1 MNKVYLF
8 VLVLLSASFTGC
20 LDDSGIDSS
29 KLGCTDSGA
38 LNFVEDAL
46 VDDGSCEY
54 LEENPIVFL
63 DLLLAEGPPNPAN
76 FPGVWDEA
84 IFVGSNV
91 FFTIYN
97 FAGSENNSWS
107 GGIELGV
114 IDVDDE
120 ELRII
125 DINENGSSSPANFVS
140 IRDNVYF
147 EANDGVHG
155 TEVWVSDGT
164 ESGTYML
171 KDIQT
176 GSNHS
181 YPSEFFA
188 IHDTLFFSAVYEDQ
202 GRELFVSDGTES
214 GTMVISDFTPMWNQH
229 SESLG
234 LDGYLFFNHGGELW
248 VSDGTSSGTMYL
260 MELSSSTLVDTF
272 DGFVL
277 DNQIFII
284 TYEGSISGLWSY
296 DPFSNSLTELADLNF
311 NSRNSLEFVQ
321 MGSYVYFI
329 TYDDLLYRTNG
340 QVSGSSIVF
349 DFSASSLSTSTV
361 TNLKVEGCNLFMY
374 GGVGSNSLWKS
385 DGTALGTHEWI
396 DFYWFRGYYEL
407 FGDSLISYGT
417 LSDSGRI
424 YETMIST
431 NLTNDIAPSDFY
443 LGSSIDT
450 NMLSN
455 GEQII
460 FLFSNSQVAKYTVDN
475 ATETSTCDYDLSQYQ
490 LLEYVEAPYN
500 SGIPSRLSASN
511 NDVFYSLSTTTKGVE
526 LWFSD
531 GTYGGTFQ
539 VKDIN
544 TGSDSSH
551 PMFFKSNGTHT
562 FFTADD
568 GVHGRELWVSDGT
581 SSGTNLLKD
590 VWTGSTL
597 GFSSDPEFQ
606 FIDDLT
612 YFKTL
617 SGDLW
622 VTDGTEGGTYS
633 LTDSG
638 PSNIANLFSHNSA
651 VYFSA
656 RTSTNGHEL
665 WMTDGTI
672 EGTVLIAD
680 ICSETCSSTPS
691 NFIAYED
698 GLAFVADDGVHGR
711 EIWFTDGNSSG
722 TILLADILVGSDS
735 SSPSNLFVIN
745 SDLFFVA
752 NDTVYGSEL
761 WVAHGISDFEIV
773 IDINPGT
780 NGSDV
785 ENLIN
790 HHGILYFTANDGIN
804 GNELWYSDITV
815 RDTNILIDISTGS
828 SSPHDL
834 VLVEDLL
841 YFLADDGTHGIEI
854 WSYNLTSGDGYLF
867 SDIYTGTSIYTYQR
881 DLTLAGDFIFFV
893 GTDGGSLKI
902 WYLDTR
908 LPYDESLTVIV
919 ETPVD

>member
-20 LDDSGIDSS
+20 LDDLVIDEIGE
-29 KLGCTDSGA
+29 LGCTDSGA

-63 DLLLAEGPPNPAN
+63 DLLLGEESPPS
-76 FPGVWDEA
+76 FPGIWDEA

-91 FFTIYN
+91 FFTISN
-97 FAGSENNSWS
+97 FVGSENNSWS
-107 GGIELGV
+107 GGIELGI
-114 IDVDDE
+114 IDIDAE

-125 DINENGSSSPANFVS
+125 DINENGSSSPFNFVS

-147 EANDGVHG
+147 EANDGIHG

-171 KDIQT
+171 KDIQK

-181 YPSEFFA
+181 YPSEFFV
-188 IHDTLFFSAVYEDQ
+188 INDTLFFSAVYEDQ
-202 GRELFVSDGTES
+202 GRELFVSDGTEL
-214 GTMVISDFTPMWNQH
+214 GTMVISDFTPLWNQH

-234 LDGYLFFNHGGELW
+234 LAGYLFFNHDGDLW
-248 VSDGTSSGTMYL
+248 ISDGTSSGTMYL

-277 DNQIFII
+277 DDQIFII

-296 DPFSNSLTELADLNF
+296 DPLSNSLTELADLNF
-311 NSRNSLEFVQ
+311 NSRNSLEFVR

-340 QVSGSSIVF
+340 HVSGSSIVF
-349 DFSASSLSTSTV
+349 DFSDTSLSTSTV

-374 GGVGSNSLWKS
+374 GGVGSHSLWKS
-385 DGTALGTHEWI
+385 DGTALGTHEWL
-396 DFYWFRGYYEL
+396 DFFWFHGYYEL

-431 NLTNDIAPSDFY
+431 NITNDIASPDFY
-443 LGSSIDT
+443 SGNSIDT
-450 NMLSN
+450 NILSN
-455 GEQII
+455 SDQII
-460 FLFSNSQVAKYTVDN
+460 FLFSHSQVAKYTVGN
-475 ATETSTCDYDLSQYQ
+475 TTESSTCDYDLSQNQ
-490 LLEYVEAPYN
+490 LLEYVEAPSS
-500 SGIPSRLSASN
+500 SGIPSHLSASN
-511 NDVFYSLSTTTKGVE
+511 NNLFYSLSASGKGVE
-526 LWFSD
+526 PWFSD
-531 GTYGGTFQ
+531 KTYGGTFQ
-539 VKDIN
+539 IKDIN
-544 TGSDSSH
+544 VGSGSSH

-568 GVHGRELWVSDGT
+568 GVHGRELWLSDGT

-590 VWTGSTL
+590 VWAGSTQ

-606 FIDDLT
+606 FIGGLT

-622 VTDGTEGGTYS
+622 VTDGTEGGTSS

-638 PSNIANLFSHNSA
+638 PTNIANLFSHNSA

-656 RTSTNGHEL
+656 RTSDNGYEL

-672 EGTVLIAD
+672 DGTVQIAD
-680 ICSETCSSTPS
+680 ICSGTCSSTPS
-691 NFIAYED
+691 NLIAYED

-711 EIWFTDGNSSG
+711 EIWFTNGNSSG
-722 TILLADILVGSDS
+722 TNLLADVLVGSNS

-752 NDTVYGSEL
+752 NDTFHGSEL
-761 WVAHGISDFEIV
+761 WVAHGILDFEIV
-773 IDINPGT
+773 KDINIGT
-780 NGSDV
+780 NGSNV
-785 ENLIN
+785 ENLISRD
-790 HHGILYFTANDGIN
+790 GILYFTANDGIS
-804 GNELWYSDITV
+804 GDELWYSDIIV
-815 RDTNILIDISTGS
+815 GDTNILIDISNDS

-841 YFLADDGTHGIEI
+841 YFLSDDGIHGIEI
-854 WSYNLTSGDGYLF
+854 WSYNLTSSEGYLF
-867 SDIYTGTSIYTYQR
+867 SDLYTGTSTYKYQR
-881 DLTLAGDFIFFV
+881 DLTSAGDFIFFV
-893 GTDGGSLKI
+893 GTNGGSYHI

-908 LPYDESLTVIV
+908 FPYDESLTVIV
-919 ETPVD
+919 ETPVV